1 MWHAYEYWYWFD
13 GYWEVLRDGT
23 FWAAMWRT
31 VLFMVVAVGM
41 EFLIGFGLAMLF
53 LKQFPGRGVLT
64 LFFLLPMMVVP
75 AVSGFV
81 FFMIFQVD
89 GPLNQAL
96 SLLLGHQVT
105 ILWLEDPSLA
115 LWSAMVVDIWQW
127 TPLMFL
133 ILLSG
138 LVALPEDQ
146 MSQAR
151 ILGANSWH
159 QFRYLILPM
168 MKPIILIAPHHPCDR
183 GLQGLRRRL
192 PPDAG
197 WARGRLDDDLRL
209 DVSRGDH
216 QLSLGLRLRSRAHRP
231 DSRHDRRR
239 LRGASDRSG
248 AGQHARGARDAAKRT
263 TRPASIRSRRPERRP
278 DGNGRA
284 CSRPPDD
291 DGAATRRAAAI
302 GVRLAAARLPLA
314 RDSLLR
320 VALRLP
326 ALLDRDD
333 GVQAAGRVE
342 PARHDLLVAGKNGPG
357 RTSRTSSGSREQ
369 EGIFAT
375 GRSRSA
381 IPYIE
386 NSIIAATGG
395 TLLALVVGVLAAYGI
410 ARFRAGGRMLP
421 FQILQLRMF
430 PPIAIIIPLLFMFV
444 YLHLWDTLWGLVILY
459 GAVTFPFVVWLMRSF
474 FQEVP
479 REISDAAI
487 VDGCTHWGA
496 FFKVVLPQ
504 VKGGLAATALF
515 VFILNWSD
523 FLIALVMTQDN
534 ARTAPVFLQALQ
546 SGSAGQEYGKQAALA
561 VILIL
566 PPAIF
571 GLAIQ
576 KYLVRGL
583 TFGAIKR

>member
-1 MWHAYEYWYWFD
+1 MTTVEPELTAPPA
-13 GYWEVLRDGT
+13 EVKLVAPRRTLFGFLRP
-23 FWAAMWRT
+23 
-31 VLFMVVAVGM
+31 VARW
-41 EFLIGFGLAMLF
+41 LTILF
-53 LKQFPGRGVLT
+53 LMLLYGFPLYWTLT
-64 LFFLLPMMVVP
+64 MAFKPP
-75 AVSGFV
+75 AEWNPPGQIYWWPENWTWDNF
-81 FFMIFQVD
+81 
-89 GPLNQAL
+89 
-96 SLLLGHQVT
+96 
-105 ILWLEDPSLA
+105 ED
-115 LWSAMVVDIWQW
+115 
-127 TPLMFL
+127 
-133 ILLSG
+133 
-138 LVALPEDQ
+138 
-146 MSQAR
+146 
-151 ILGANSWH
+151 ILG
-159 QFRYLILPM
+159 L
-168 MKPIILIAPHHPCDR
+168 K
-183 GLQGLRRRL
+183 
-192 PPDAG
+192 
-197 WARGRLDDDLRL
+197 
-209 DVSRGDH
+209 
-216 QLSLGLRLRSRAHRP
+216 
-231 DSRHDRRR
+231 
-239 LRGASDRSG
+239 
-248 AGQHARGARDAAKRT
+248 
-263 TRPASIRSRRPERRP
+263 
-278 DGNGRA
+278 
-284 CSRPPDD
+284 
-291 DGAATRRAAAI
+291 
-302 GVRLAAARLPLA
+302 
-314 RDSLLR
+314 
-320 VALRLP
+320 
-326 ALLDRDD
+326 
-333 GVQAAGRVE
+333 
-342 PARHDLLVAGKNGPG
+342 
-357 RTSRTSSGSREQ
+357 EQ

-375 GRSRSA
+375 GKSRSA

-395 TLLALVVGVLAAYGI
+395 TLLALFVGVLAAYGI
-410 ARFRAGGRMLP
+410 ARFRSGGRMLP

-561 VILIL
+561 IILIL